1 LGGAPSR
8 TDAATKREVQRQWK
22 EAGAADGREGEDDGE
37 DEGGAAKR
45 LKAEDEAEVEPMEMS
60 MRALTDNAV
69 TAVGTA
75 DPVGDFQKMVA
86 RRDQDLV
93 TTGTR
98 QRKPT
103 GASSRR
109 FV

>member
-1 LGGAPSR
+1 
-8 TDAATKREVQRQWK
+8 VQRQWK
-22 EAGAADGREGEDDGE
+22 DAGAADGREGEDEGE
-37 DEGGAAKR
+37 EEDVAAKR
-45 LKAEDEAEVEPMEMS
+45 FKIEAEAEVEPMEMS

-69 TAVGTA
+69 RTVGTI

-86 RRDQDLV
+86 RRDQDMV

-98 QRKPT
+98 QQKLGGVSLRL
-103 GASSRR
+103 